1 MNMIEKTYTNG
12 EIIIREGDIGN
23 SFYQLLSGSAGVYV
37 NYGKEDQ
44 VKLTVLKE
52 GQYFGEMAVIE
63 AFPRSST
70 VVAEGDVKA
79 AEIPGSELNTF
90 FSEHPDKIIA
100 LIEHLGNRLR
110 SLTDDYNEAKSVLAQ
125 LKSTDTDKNSES
137 FLAKLKKHI
146 GFSRTGKADLSVP
159 SAEAIREQSAGI
171 TKGESTATYTK
182 GTIIYKQGEVS
193 RCMYILHSGSV
204 GIYCNYGEANEL
216 KLTEL
221 LPVSFFGEMGL
232 LAGKARSAT
241 VVASSY
247 DTYVEI
253 IRLED
258 LQEMFRTNPVKID
271 MLLRYLS
278 YRLRSL
284 TNDYFRTCKE
294 ISAAYG
300 N

>member
-44 VKLTVLKE
+44 VKLTVLNE

-79 AEIPGSELNTF
+79 AEFPGSELNTF

-125 LKSTDTDKNSES
+125 LNSSEADKNSES

-146 GFSRTGKADLSVP
+146 GFSKTGKADLSVP

-193 RCMYILHSGSV
+193 RCMYILHGGSV
-204 GIYCNYGEANEL
+204 GIYRNYGEANEL

-221 LPVSFFGEMGL
+221 LPVSFFGEMGML
-232 LAGKARSAT
+232 SGKERSAT